1 MTESSMG
8 RWMDT
13 REDDLGPFDR
23 KNPRPSLLE
32 RWISGPSDGMKDGAW
47 MAATDTAG
55 KTDLDH

>member
-1 MTESSMG
+1 MG

-13 REDDLGPFDR
+13 RKDDLGPFDR

-55 KTDLDH
+55 KTDLDR